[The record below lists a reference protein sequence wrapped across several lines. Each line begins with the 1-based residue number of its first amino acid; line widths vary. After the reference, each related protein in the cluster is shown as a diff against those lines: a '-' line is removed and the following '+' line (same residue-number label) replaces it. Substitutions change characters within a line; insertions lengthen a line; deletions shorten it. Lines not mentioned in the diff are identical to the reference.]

1 MHRRARCFVSWL
13 WIAFA
18 ATVAHGQAPKPLS
31 IDVIYDPA
39 TRVNFSG
46 RVGPDPEWIDDG
58 SYVRATRGASA
69 EWQRVDAATGQATSL
84 FDTAKMQA
92 ALVRLPGVSAEA
104 AARARAAGP
113 ALNEQRTG
121 VLLTIGDDLAYYDVP
136 SDVARLLTRTPGAE
150 ENATFSPDGRLVAFV
165 RDHNLFIV
173 DVAEPRER
181 ALTRDGS
188 PHILNGVLDWL
199 YQEEIYGRGRFQGY
213 WWSPDSSRVAYLQ
226 LDEQRVPTYTVTDHI
241 PYRPLLEV
249 TPYPKAGDPN
259 PLVKLGVVKVAGG
272 KTTWIDPEAYR
283 DAEIL
288 IVNVGWTPDSRQ
300 VIHQV
305 QNREQTWLDLRLSD
319 PGSGRGRALLRET
332 TKAWV
337 NENGNPV
344 WLQDGSF
351 LWISERT
358 GFRHLY
364 HYRADGTLVRPVT
377 SGRWDV
383 RTLYGVDEARG
394 AVFIAATER
403 GPLGVD
409 IYRQGLDGSGL
420 TRLSQTNG
428 THRAMFN
435 PGFTRYVDSWSNAVT
450 PPQLRLHDAATGRE
464 LRVVEPNVVPA
475 LTDYRLSAPE
485 FVQVTARDG
494 HVMDAMMIK
503 PPDFSPAKRYPV
515 YQFTYAGPGAASA
528 RDRWGGVQYLFHQL
542 LAQKGVIVWILDNRS
557 AGGSA
562 EAQWPVWGRLGEAEL
577 QDLEDGVRWLKAQ
590 PFVDGSR
597 LVLSGWSYG
606 GFMTAYA
613 LTHSSSWAAGVV
625 GAPVTDWRDY
635 DTIYTERLMK
645 LPTSNP
651 DGYKNTAP
659 RFGADA
665 LNANM
670 LLIHGTTDYNFQVNN
685 WVQFAYELQRR
696 GKPFEFMAYPRS
708 RHSFDDPL
716 LTRHLQQLILDFVI
730 RSVAP
735 EPAGGR

>member
-1 MHRRARCFVSWL
+1 MHRRARRFVSWL
-13 WIAFA
+13 LIAFA
-18 ATVAHGQAPKPLS
+18 ATSAHGQSLKPLS

-58 SYVRATRGASA
+58 SYLRTARGAAGA
-69 EWQRVDAATGQATSL
+69 EWQRVDAATGQATPL
-84 FDTAKMQA
+84 FDAAKMQA
-92 ALVRLPGVSAEA
+92 ALAQLPGVSAEDA
-104 AARARAAGP
+104 SRARGSGP
-113 ALNEQRTG
+113 ALNDQRTG
-121 VLLTIGDDLAYYDVP
+121 VLLTIGGDLIYYDIP
-136 SDVARLLTRTPGAE
+136 AGVARRLTRTPGLE

-165 RDHNLFIV
+165 RDHNLFVV
-173 DVAEPRER
+173 DVKEPRER

-188 PHILNGVLDWL
+188 SQLLNGILDWL

-213 WWSPDSSRVAYLQ
+213 WWSPDSSRLAYLQ
-226 LDEQRVPTYTVTDHI
+226 LDEQRVPTYSVTDHI

-259 PLVKLGVVKVAGG
+259 PLVKLGVVKVTGG
-272 KTTWIDPEAYR
+272 KTTWVDPDAYR
-283 DAEIL
+283 EAEIL

-305 QNREQTWLDLRLSD
+305 QNREQTWLDLRVSD
-319 PGSGRGRALLRET
+319 PDSGRGRALLRET

-351 LWISERT
+351 LWTSERT
-358 GFRHLY
+358 GFRHVY
-364 HYRADGTLVRPVT
+364 HYRPDGTLVRPVT
-377 SGRWDV
+377 AGRWDV
-383 RTLYGVDEARG
+383 RTVYGVDAARG
-394 AVFIAATER
+394 AVYIAANER

-409 IYRQGLDGSGL
+409 IYRQRLDGSEL
-420 TRLSQTNG
+420 TRLSQTTG

-450 PPQLRLHDAATGRE
+450 PSQLRLHDGDTGRE
-464 LRVVEPNVVPA
+464 LRVVEPNAVPA
-475 LTDYRLSAPE
+475 LSEYQLSAPE
-485 FVQVTARDG
+485 FVQVKARDG

-503 PPDFSPAKRYPV
+503 PPDFSPSKRYPV

-577 QDLEDGVRWLKAQ
+577 QDLEDGVQWLKAQ
-590 PFVDGSR
+590 PYVDGSR

-613 LTHSSSWAAGVV
+613 LTHSTSWAAGVV

-645 LPTSNP
+645 LPAANP

-659 RFGADA
+659 RFAADA
-665 LNANM
+665 LHGKM
-670 LLIHGTTDYNFQVNN
+670 LLIHGTTDDNVHMQNS
-685 WVQFAYELQRR
+685 VQFAYELQRR
-696 GKPFEFMAYPRS
+696 GKPFEFMAYPKS

-716 LTRHLQQLILDFVI
+716 LTKHLQQLTLDFVM

-735 EPAGGR
+735 SR